1 MFMNAFYALLKA
13 TEAVYRWGLFLRG
26 KKWRK
31 CSQIEATF
39 GFFVRNRGFSR
50 LGLGV
55 VPKRFEPIFFQSAFK
70 VQSARKVLAFFKK
83 FARRY
88 APRKFELYP
97 LELLKLSKRFDLRRQ
112 KKLMLSPGAPSC
124 LSPTSRAKFF
134 WEMRKNFQLPLKG
147 HTPIFGLFFSGHPK
161 NSAEMVNLLFLIF
174 RAPEPWRDFTAPI
187 LEYDLRA

>member
-1 MFMNAFYALLKA
+1 
-13 TEAVYRWGLFLRG
+13 LRG

-97 LELLKLSKRFDLRRQ
+97 LELLLPQSDFQ
-112 KKLMLSPGAPSC
+112 G
-124 LSPTSRAKFF
+124 
-134 WEMRKNFQLPLKG
+134 KNFLKKNFHLPLKG

-161 NSAEMVNLLFLIF
+161 NSAEMVNLLFFLNH
-174 RAPEPWRDFTAPI
+174 
-187 LEYDLRA
+187 LG